1 MQRAISEDI
10 SAPLPMTP
18 DQWRAEVLI
27 KSILG
32 AGRVHHTQ
40 IPLPT
45 PVSQHSE
52 ETDGEVCCSRM
63 RHWLHNKCQVGQ

>member
-10 SAPLPMTP
+10 SAPLPITP

-27 KSILG
+27 KIILG

-40 IPLPT
+40 IHLPT

-52 ETDGEVCCSRM
+52 ETDGEVRRSRM
-63 RHWLHNKCQVGQ
+63 RHWSHNKCQVGQ